1 MFSVLWNKLKRDEQ
15 GFTLVELLIV
25 IIILGVLATIGIPT
39 YRGFVDRAHEAAT
52 LAELQAVSMA
62 IKYYFIEKGEKAPFE
77 DVQPLKRYLGDD
89 LTDSGEYLG
98 TYTLTFKKATGEKDA
113 DHIIA
118 QPKVEDRLFAKIY
131 VQPNTNADIKRG
143 EIEIFEKAADAIFDQ
158 PYQ

>member
-39 YRGFVDRAHEAAT
+39 YRGFVKRAHEAAT

-62 IKYYFIEKGEKAPFE
+62 IKYYFIEKGETADFD
-77 DVQPLKRYLGDD
+77 DVQQLKRYLGDD
-89 LTDSGEYLG
+89 LDLIEVEDGKDWEYLG
-98 TYTLTFKKATGEKDA
+98 TYKLTYENDA

-118 QPKVEDRLFAKIY
+118 EPKVEDRLSAKIY
-131 VQPNTNADIKRG
+131 VQPNTNAKIKRG
-143 EIEIFEKAADAIFDQ
+143 EIEIIEVQ
-158 PYQ
+158 

>member
-62 IKYYFIEKGEKAPFE
+62 IKFYFIEKGETETF
-77 DVQPLKRYLGDD
+77 DVQLLKRYLGDD

-98 TYTLTFKKATGEKDA
+98 TYTLTFVKADESNADYIEAKPNEGVKD
-113 DHIIA
+113 
-118 QPKVEDRLFAKIY
+118 RCSAKIY
-131 VQPNTNADIKRG
+131 VQSTANIKRG
-143 EIEIFEKAADAIFDQ
+143 EIEIEVQ
-158 PYQ
+158 

>member
-1 MFSVLWNKLKRDEQ
+1 
-15 GFTLVELLIV
+15 V

-98 TYTLTFKKATGEKDA
+98 TYTLTFVKADESNADYIEAKPNEGVKD
-113 DHIIA
+113 
-118 QPKVEDRLFAKIY
+118 RCSAKIY
-131 VQPNTNADIKRG
+131 VQSTANIKRG
-143 EIEIFEKAADAIFDQ
+143 EIEIEVQ
-158 PYQ
+158 

>member
-62 IKYYFIEKGEKAPFE
+62 IKYYFIEKGETADFD
-77 DVQPLKRYLGDD
+77 DVQQLKRYLGDD
-89 LTDSGEYLG
+89 LIDKEYLE
-98 TYTLTFKKATGEKDA
+98 TYTLSFENGNIKAE
-113 DHIIA
+113 
-118 QPKVEDRLFAKIY
+118 PKNDVKDRLPAIIY
-131 VQPNTNADIKRG
+131 VQSTANKKRG
-143 EIEIFEKAADAIFDQ
+143 EIEIIEKHSTSMNNTTANIK
-158 PYQ
+158 P

>member
-98 TYTLTFKKATGEKDA
+98 TYTLTFVKADES
-113 DHIIA
+113 
-118 QPKVEDRLFAKIY
+118 
-131 VQPNTNADIKRG
+131 NADY
-143 EIEIFEKAADAIFDQ
+143 IEAK
-158 PYQ
+158 PMRV